1 MTRDPD
7 ILETVYRA
15 ALKGVPLADIRRE
28 VGGQRVYIPAR
39 PRRDHLQPAE
49 RASAARMA
57 PAEAA
62 ERFGIS
68 ERHAYRL
75 RNLG

>member
-15 ALKGVPLADIRRE
+15 ALAGRPLADIRRE
-28 VGGQRVYIPAR
+28 VGGQQVYIPLRTASDR
-39 PRRDHLQPAE
+39 E
-49 RASAARMA
+49 RI
-57 PAEAA
+57 AA
-62 ERFGIS
+62 ELRESTAAAVARRHGIS

-75 RNLG
+75 RRLG